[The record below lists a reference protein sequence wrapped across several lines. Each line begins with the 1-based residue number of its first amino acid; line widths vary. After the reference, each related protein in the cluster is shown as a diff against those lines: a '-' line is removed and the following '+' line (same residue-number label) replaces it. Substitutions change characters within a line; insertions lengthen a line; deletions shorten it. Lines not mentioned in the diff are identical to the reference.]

1 MGAVA
6 QQRKSAVLMQKN
18 LLIVFA
24 KNKLFGKVK
33 TRLAKTIGDQAAFEV
48 YETLF
53 HITERES
60 CAVSNADVHVH
71 YSHHIDEE
79 AWVNCP
85 KHVQIGES
93 LGDRMKN
100 AFEASQQLGYS
111 NIIGIGADLPEIKHE
126 IIEQGFDALNENDF
140 VFGPAEDGGYYMVG
154 MSKSAGKYI
163 FENKPWSTTELLEVT
178 KAEIAEKGDSVKFFQ
193 VLNDIDTIEDLEK
206 STISGEFLTLIQKA
220 KANK

>member
-1 MGAVA
+1 
-6 QQRKSAVLMQKN
+6 MQKN

-33 TRLAKTIGDQAAFEV
+33 TRLAKTIGDAAAFEV

-60 CAVSNADVHVH
+60 CAVKNADVEVH
-71 YSHHIDEE
+71 YSHHIDTE
-79 AWVNCP
+79 AWVDCL
-85 KHVQIGES
+85 KYVQVGET

-100 AFEASQQLGYS
+100 AFQAGFKAGYEY
-111 NIIGIGADLPEIKHE
+111 IIGIGADLPEIRHE
-126 IIEQGFDALNENDF
+126 SIENGFKALSNTDF

-154 MSKSAGKYI
+154 MAKANGLYI
-163 FENKPWSTTELLEVT
+163 FEGKPWSTTQLLEIT
-178 KAEIAEKGDSVKFFQ
+178 KAEIVEKGDTVQLFE

-206 STISGEFLTLIQKA
+206 SAIGQQFNAFVSKGKS
-220 KANK
+220 N